1 MGAKRGKP
9 KLPRVL
15 WTRNPVQKA
24 HSTSKGAKGYSREA
38 AKKELRDQTK
48 GKA

>member
-24 HSTSKGAKGYSREA
+24 HSTLKGAKGYSREA
-38 AKKELRDQTK
+38 AKKEFRGETEK
-48 GKA
+48 

>member
-1 MGAKRGKP
+1 MAKSRKKL

-24 HSTSKGAKGYSREA
+24 HSTSKGAKGYSRKA
-38 AKKELRDQTK
+38 AKKEFRGETD
-48 GKA
+48 